1 MEFETKKMSETITF
15 AEMRDYLVDELYVVV
30 KFRGRMYNS
39 ADLRITDGEI
49 VFPGASVVNAK
60 ATVTR
65 EWDANGLGFTLYVQ

>member
-1 MEFETKKMSETITF
+1 MSETITF
-15 AEMRDYLVDELYVVV
+15 AELRDYLVDELYVVV

-49 VFPGASVVNAK
+49 VFPGVSAVVNAK
-60 ATVTR
+60 TSRLTR